1 MNKKEL
7 IQAVQF
13 ETGLPQK
20 TIDLC
25 LRSLINTIKENV
37 IDGEKVSLVGF
48 GTFELTQ
55 RKERTGRNPQ
65 TGDEMIIPAHSKPVF
80 RVGKWE

>member
-7 IQAVQF
+7 IRAIQF
-13 ETGLPQK
+13 DTGLPQNK
-20 TIDLC
+20 IDLC

-48 GTFELTQ
+48 GTFELAH
-55 RKERTGRNPQ
+55 RKERTGRNPR
-65 TGDEMIIPAHSKPVF
+65 TGEEMIIPSHSKPVF
-80 RVGKWE
+80 KAGKWE